1 MSAAEAVPPQGSP
14 VPTMSDLAYAN
25 MYAWQEALVRP
36 FATTTGLAPGTV
48 LFTLALFASLPLGAG
63 FHLLPGRRL
72 KNLYGICAGT
82 RAAPERSRPVEPRDR
97 GIDGTITPL
106 SSRRDAGSLARA
118 PSPSNGRTFITQIV
132 AERRRR
138 VKKPF

>member
-82 RAAPERSRPVEPRDR
+82 RAAPERSRNRRTHRDP
-97 GIDGTITPL
+97 GIDITPL

-118 PSPSNGRTFITQIV
+118 PSPSNGRTLITQIV